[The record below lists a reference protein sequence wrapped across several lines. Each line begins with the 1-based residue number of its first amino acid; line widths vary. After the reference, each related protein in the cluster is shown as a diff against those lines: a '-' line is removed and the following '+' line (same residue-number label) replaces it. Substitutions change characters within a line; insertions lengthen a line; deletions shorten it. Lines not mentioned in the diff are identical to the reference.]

1 MMIAITIIA
10 IIVIIVIAIAVI
22 INFKRFLGVKHAGL
36 TLDATGQSITSPI
49 GFGHHEEED
58 VDDACEGD
66 DENRFFYCISSI
78 KALGGCPPN

>member
-1 MMIAITIIA
+1 MMIAIAIIVNAIIA
-10 IIVIIVIAIAVI
+10 ITAIAVI

-58 VDDACEGD
+58 VDDAWEGD
-66 DENRFFYCISSI
+66 HENRFF
-78 KALGGCPPN
+78 

>member
-1 MMIAITIIA
+1 MIA
-10 IIVIIVIAIAVI
+10 IIVISANAIFAI
-22 INFKRFLGVKHAGL
+22 IIYFKRFLGVKHAGL

>member
-1 MMIAITIIA
+1 MMIAIAIIVNAIIA
-10 IIVIIVIAIAVI
+10 ITAIAVI

-58 VDDACEGD
+58 VNDACED
-66 DENRFFYCISSI
+66 DEMRIVF
-78 KALGGCPPN
+78 

>member
-1 MMIAITIIA
+1 MIA
-10 IIVIIVIAIAVI
+10 IIVISANAIIAVI

-66 DENRFFYCISSI
+66 DENCFFLASQD
-78 KALGGCPPN
+78 ALEVMGVTE